1 MGDPEVDVIVCGAG
15 MAGLCAAVSAL
26 EAGART
32 LVLDVAPAPGG
43 SMRWSGGTIWTAPSM
58 EVMER
63 WVPGGSRVRQRQLV
77 EGIAPGLAWL
87 ASYGVPER
95 APISS
100 PRQTGSE
107 VDVEVLTAQLVEAI
121 ERRGGELRMG
131 STLESLPPAD
141 RARPAVVIATGG
153 FSASSELRRRYM
165 GPHADGVL
173 VRGNPYSTGGGL
185 ELAIAAG
192 GRATASMATVY
203 GHTMPAPPADPP
215 RTRWTAVTQYASQDG
230 VLLDLDGKRF
240 FDESRSMADEVAAS
254 RLVGV
259 RDARAVFVID
269 RLLHDDAPLP
279 GRSPSRM
286 QPNFRNAVEAGGPY
300 ATADTLEGLT
310 EAMRPWGVDD
320 DAALATLREYD
331 NAVAGGRASELAVP
345 KLANAHRL
353 ADPPF
358 HALLVRPGITFTL
371 GGIEVDDELRVLGG
385 DEPIPGLY
393 AAGADAGGTY
403 DDGYMGGLVL
413 GLVQGRIAGRAAAQW
428 ATSRMATS

>member
-1 MGDPEVDVIVCGAG
+1 VRDRDVDVIVCGAG

-32 LVLDVAPAPGG
+32 LVLDVAQAPGG

-58 EVMER
+58 DVMER

-77 EGIAPGLAWL
+77 DGIAPGLAWL

-95 APISS
+95 SPIAS

-121 ERRGGELRMG
+121 EQRGGELRMG
-131 STLESLPPAD
+131 STLERFDPD
-141 RARPAVVIATGG
+141 GPAVVIATGG
-153 FSASSELRRRYM
+153 FSASSELRRKYL
-165 GPHADGVL
+165 GPNADGAL
-173 VRGNPYSTGGGL
+173 TRGNPYSTGGGL
-185 ELAIAAG
+185 QLAIAAG

-230 VLLDLDGKRF
+230 VLLDLNGKRF
-240 FDESRSMADEVAAS
+240 FDESRSMSDEVAAS

-269 RLLHDDAPLP
+269 RPLHDDMPLP

-300 ATADTLEGLT
+300 ATADTLETLT
-310 EAMRPWGVDD
+310 EAMRPWGVDAD
-320 DAALATLREYD
+320 QALSTLREYD
-331 NAVAGGRASELAVP
+331 AAVAAGRASELAVP
-345 KLANAHRL
+345 KRANAHRL
-353 ADPPF
+353 AEPPF

-371 GGIEVDDELRVLGG
+371 GGIEVDDDLRVL
-385 DEPIPGLY
+385 DAADRPIPGLY

-413 GLVQGRIAGRAAAQW
+413 GLVQGRIAGRAAATW